1 MQITMMLLLPH
12 FHAFDCCCC
21 FCCAKY
27 DKENNMLLL
36 FSFSLIE
43 NKTYFL
49 FSLQT
54 LNGSLAKRAPL
65 MLLMCFVNSS
75 KLSCI
80 ICII

>member
-1 MQITMMLLLPH
+1 MIMLLLPH
-12 FHAFDCCCC
+12 FHAFSCCCS
-21 FCCAKY
+21 AKY
-27 DKENNMLLL
+27 DRENNVLLL
-36 FSFSLIE
+36 FSFSLE

-49 FSLQT
+49 FSLKT
-54 LNGSLAKRAPL
+54 LNGSFTTRAPQ